1 MSTTNE
7 VGKPLAQNTPAFG
20 PSTYDLTKYNR
31 IAVLTEGH
39 TNSFTA
45 KTAIGL
51 LRFRGQ
57 DVVAIIDSECTVS
70 TTAEALGHGG
80 DTPVVASL
88 NQVDTPDALFIGISP
103 AGGRLPPAM
112 RKTIQEAAERGIDV
126 ISGLHDYLCEE
137 PDLAAIAAKSGS
149 QLIDVRRTKERET
162 AKHATFNDQC
172 VRVHTVGH
180 DCSVGKMFTALE
192 VERELLKRDVD
203 AKFIAT
209 GQTGIMVS
217 GNGIPIDSV
226 VSDFVNGSIE
236 NLVLA
241 NQQHDFLLIEGQG
254 SVVHPAYSA
263 VTLGLLHGCAPHG
276 LILCYEAGRT
286 HTKGL
291 DHVPLKSL
299 SELRIIY
306 ELIASTRNPCKVI
319 GVALNGRRISE
330 EDAAIEKEKVTAEL
344 GLPVCDVYRDGPQ
357 LLADAVM
364 ELGKKVRS

>member
-1 MSTTNE
+1 
-7 VGKPLAQNTPAFG
+7 
-20 PSTYDLTKYNR
+20 
-31 IAVLTEGH
+31 
-39 TNSFTA
+39 
-45 KTAIGL
+45 
-51 LRFRGQ
+51 
-57 DVVAIIDSECTVS
+57 
-70 TTAEALGHGG
+70 
-80 DTPVVASL
+80 
-88 NQVDTPDALFIGISP
+88 
-103 AGGRLPPAM
+103 
-112 RKTIQEAAERGIDV
+112 
-126 ISGLHDYLCEE
+126 
-137 PDLAAIAAKSGS
+137 
-149 QLIDVRRTKERET
+149 
-162 AKHATFNDQC
+162 
-172 VRVHTVGH
+172 
-180 DCSVGKMFTALE
+180 MFTALE
-192 VERELLKRDVD
+192 IERELLKRDVD

-299 SELRIIY
+299 SELRTIY
-306 ELIASTRNPCKVI
+306 ELIASTRNPCEVI

-357 LLADAVM
+357 LLADAVI
-364 ELGKKVRS
+364 ELGKKMPLKNVFRISRGAISVQECVIVELHDQGESGLGEAPRSTYYGHAVDSITKSLEAIQEELEAWEFTTPETLWDFAQKRLANDYFALSALDQAAHDLYGKRHRSTVFERKGFAWRDIPYSSVTVSIASIPEMLKELASFSGWPIIKVKLGTENDLEIIQAL